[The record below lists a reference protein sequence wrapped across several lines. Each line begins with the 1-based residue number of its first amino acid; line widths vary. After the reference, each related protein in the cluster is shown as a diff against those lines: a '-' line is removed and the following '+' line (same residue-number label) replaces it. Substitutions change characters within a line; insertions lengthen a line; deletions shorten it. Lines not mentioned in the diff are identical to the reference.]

1 MKTFARIENDVVIEV
16 LQSPT
21 KPAFHPALEW
31 IEVAPG
37 QVQPGYVRRADGG
50 LVPPDQAGR

>member
-1 MKTFARIENDVVIEV
+1 MKHYARIENDVVVEILV
-16 LQSPT
+16 SAIR
-21 KPAFHPALEW
+21 PAFHPALEW

-50 LVPPDQAGR
+50 LVPPEQAGQ